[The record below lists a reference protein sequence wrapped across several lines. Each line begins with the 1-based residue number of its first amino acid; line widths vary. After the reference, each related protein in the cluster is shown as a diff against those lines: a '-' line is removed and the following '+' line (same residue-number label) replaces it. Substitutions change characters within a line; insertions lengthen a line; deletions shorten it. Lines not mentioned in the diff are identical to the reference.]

1 VKAWLMAQKDLRVYF
16 LDRVAVLL
24 GFGLPIAL
32 CTVFGFAM
40 GAFSGGGSVGRIELV
55 VEDAD
60 RSAGS
65 RALIERL
72 RESDGLRLD
81 LLSEEDLA
89 GGASA
94 RGRVAEGDA
103 PAALR
108 IAPGFGAGLD
118 GDGANE
124 LPLVLYR
131 DPSKTIE
138 QQILAGNLIPVFFEV
153 LGEGAGKRLTAKV
166 LGALDFPEAG
176 RARAQTIL
184 DASWERMRTLV
195 EELEASGVLDDEP
208 EEEDGSAQDAP
219 GDSAADDEGFD
230 FGAKVAELMG
240 LQLEDVTGGDQARK
254 TQKQAQQAQAV
265 AGMAVMMLLFGLIHC
280 GGTLLDERES
290 GTLDRL
296 RLVPGATGA
305 ILGGKFLF
313 TWLVGLIQLAVLF
326 AYGKLVFDVP
336 IFRAP
341 LALVV
346 LSAAVAAAV
355 TGFGVLFAVVSRSRK
370 QLEGL
375 ATIVVLTMSALGG
388 SWWPLAIT
396 PEWYQKL
403 GHLTLNAWAMDGFQG
418 IFWYGQG
425 LGGILPEIGVLL
437 GVALVLSL
445 LAWRLWE
452 RSVRA

>member
-1 VKAWLMAQKDLRVYF
+1 MKAWLMAQKDLRVYF

-60 RSAGS
+60 GSAGS

-81 LLSEEDLA
+81 VLSEEDLA
-89 GGASA
+89 GGVSA

-118 GDGANE
+118 GDGAGE

-153 LGEGAGKRLTAKV
+153 LGEGAGKRLTGKV

-176 RARAQTIL
+176 RARAQSIL
-184 DASWERMRTLV
+184 DASWERMKTLV
-195 EELEASGVLDDEP
+195 DELEASGALDTEDEMT
-208 EEEDGSAQDAP
+208 ECVNYEATVAEDE
-219 GDSAADDEGFD
+219 EGFD

-375 ATIVVLTMSALGG
+375 STIVVLTMSALGG

-437 GVALVLSL
+437 GIALVFSL

-452 RSVRA
+452 RRVRA